1 MQKKKAQKPCQNAFT
16 AANTAKNCSQGAV
29 AGQGRGEHWLG
40 VAVCKGRARNAFAA
54 QLFASGAQK
63 YAAQICE
70 HELSEQ
76 SCPWAPATPI
86 NYAYVFRAAGDE

>member
-1 MQKKKAQKPCQNAFT
+1 MLLLQQTPQKT
-16 AANTAKNCSQGAV
+16 AAKGLCLAEGEVLSEA
-29 AGQGRGEHWLG
+29 RGCWW

-76 SCPWAPATPI
+76 PRPWSPATPI
-86 NYAYVFRAAGDE
+86 NYAYAFRAPGDE